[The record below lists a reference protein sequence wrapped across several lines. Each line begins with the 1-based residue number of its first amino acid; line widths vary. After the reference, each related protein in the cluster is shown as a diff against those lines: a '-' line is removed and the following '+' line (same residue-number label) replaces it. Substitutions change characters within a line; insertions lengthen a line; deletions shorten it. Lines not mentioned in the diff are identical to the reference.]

1 MQHKLRSLTELPMYK
16 ENIMNGKYPQR
27 ICKYCKMKT
36 TFYCVG
42 CSDLENDYLVSYCGF
57 GHFQRLLYSAS
68 HRNGFLKLIDSLILV
83 HFIIAVYIYHDIS
96 ALYQFKRISLSQYLD
111 FFATILCFDI
121 LV

>member
-1 MQHKLRSLTELPMYK
+1 MDSIPSILEYTNINLLTKKKAPLTKGEIIKL
-16 ENIMNGKYPQR
+16 
-27 ICKYCKMKT
+27 
-36 TFYCVG
+36 
-42 CSDLENDYLVSYCGF
+42 
-57 GHFQRLLYSAS
+57 LLYSAS

-96 ALYQFKRISLSQYLD
+96 ALYQFKRVSLSQYLD